1 MARGEDGLVRDSKGN
16 ILYIGTV
23 TVGMRFGDF
32 AKNKEEFIN
41 KMRVEFAK
49 YLHRRNRDELDVL
62 DVHSW
67 RITDVKEQ

>member
-41 KMRVEFAK
+41 LLKKEFAI
-49 YLHRRNRDELDVL
+49 YLQRKNTDELDVL

>member
-41 KMRVEFAK
+41 LLKKEFLK
-49 YLHRRNRDELDVL
+49 YLKGWNTDELSVFDE
-62 DVHSW
+62 HGW